1 MSDWT
6 GMGPNAPAPKLDP
19 NCQCICHTQPG
30 VMHFAACC
38 REPAMTDDTPPVL
51 YISADT
57 SDLTTRY
64 KATPRM
70 HMGADAWIPRDLLI
84 DVAASLAAAISLLER
99 GGKAAKK
106 AAPSDRMFDQMLKD
120 YRASLNSA
128 RAALAALPAAD
139 EGEQEEGE

>member
-1 MSDWT
+1 MSAWT
-6 GMGPNAPAPKLDP
+6 GMGPDKPAPRLDP
-19 NCQCICHTQPG
+19 QCQCICHTQPG

-70 HMGADAWIPRDLLI
+70 HVGAEAWVPKET
-84 DVAASLAAAISLLER
+84 LEAMYWRLRSYAVHDDNCTVNRPPHYR
-99 GGKAAKK
+99 GCSCG
-106 AAPSDRMFDQMLKD
+106 LT
-120 YRASLNSA
+120 
-128 RAALAALPAAD
+128 AALAALPAPD
-139 EGEQEEGE
+139 EGEQEEGEE